1 MGSIAEQC
9 NATDSRLWLVPTMT
23 VHNLNLCLCSPM
35 DLRRHLE
42 QNLTLTAMSP
52 QRVGEGARTR
62 FCFHFV
68 ASLRSLTKLAHGLDS
83 VGMLISLTG
92 PTQ

>member
-1 MGSIAEQC
+1 
-9 NATDSRLWLVPTMT
+9 
-23 VHNLNLCLCSPM
+23 M

-42 QNLTLTAMSP
+42 QNLTLTAVCP
-52 QRVGEGARTR
+52 WRVGEGARNH

-68 ASLRSLTKLAHGLDS
+68 ASLRSLTKLTHGLDP

-92 PTQ
+92 PTK